1 MNTLPLSRF
10 ESHLIEN
17 REIRFFLSSTFADMD
32 NERTALVQLF
42 QKLRIVANKRNVMLS
57 VIDLRWGVTEEES
70 RSGKVLSVCLNEIE
84 HSHPF
89 FIGLLGSR
97 YGSTPKATELL
108 KNPDLAERYPWIGK
122 DIERGLSI
130 TEIEMQ
136 YGVLRNRDHID
147 AAFFI
152 KKTPNTL
159 PDDDEKLTNLK
170 EKIRELKRFPV
181 EDYTSMD
188 DLCTKV
194 EGAVLNILDKYFPN
208 EDTTI
213 LGKVRL
219 EQKAYM
225 NSRHNYYVK
234 NQAGFDHL
242 NTFLNNGEQNLV
254 ITGPSGIGKSALV
267 ANWIKEVSEH
277 KLYNIIHYFI
287 GNYDASN
294 DYQQILRYLCDEIYD
309 RFHLKRMELNKESVE
324 AESQRLITELGQKEI
339 PLLIVIDGINQI
351 VEEGNSKLLNW
362 LPQASGK
369 VKFLFTT
376 LEDDDTMDTFQRCG
390 YPIKVIK
397 PLRKTQRKKFAKQY
411 LAYVG
416 KKLDETQLL
425 EIISDPECKNM
436 LVLKTLLDELI
447 CFGTYRKL
455 RCRIKYYLSAPS
467 IESFFN
473 RVLKRMEEDYSDKQ
487 DLVRHGLSLI
497 AVSEQGLTEEEL
509 ISIMGVRQIDWY
521 LFYCAFYNHF
531 VTKQGK
537 ITFSHQY
544 VADAIMKRYKLEK
557 PQYADPYRHEIILH
571 FEKEC
576 DKDDKNRRISELS
589 YQYYHTND
597 DQNLYRTILSF
608 EAFIHYCNTNL
619 TPFAHYWRKLLK
631 NAPDTYQ
638 LRDYQTLPSDDIKA
652 TELPYLNLGLFTN
665 YYFSDSH
672 LAIDFFKINIQKSQK
687 ALSPD
692 HPHIAAAY
700 NNIGTS
706 YENLGEYKT
715 AQDYYFKALAMS
727 VKINGENHPDTATV
741 YNNIGSIF
749 GDMDKFDEALDYHLK
764 ALSIHI
770 NTFGKKHPDVATD
783 YNNIGMT
790 YYDMGEFTP
799 AEENLQKAVSIS
811 EDVQGL
817 EHFDTATYI
826 NNLGAVYAFVGETDN
841 ALEKYCLA
849 LTIRLHV
856 LGLMH
861 PDTASSLNNIGM
873 VKYDQEYYYDAL
885 GFFSRAKM
893 INERVC
899 GKEHPDTA
907 ASYNNMGLAFHSL
920 GDYSKAYRYYS
931 KALAIR
937 LKILGEWNQ
946 ETAYS
951 YNNIGV
957 LYRNRRQYK
966 KALEFLNRGLK
977 IREKVLGPDHPDTA
991 MSYQNIGDVY
1001 AEQKGG
1007 YPLAMEQYT
1016 KALEIFRK
1024 SFQDNHPS
1032 ILELLGKMKQ

>member
-1 MNTLPLSRF
+1 MKTQPLSRF

-17 REIRFFLSSTFADMD
+17 RQVRFFLSSTFADMD
-32 NERTALVQLF
+32 DERTALVQLF
-42 QKLRIVANKRNVMLS
+42 HKLRMVANKRNVMLS
-57 VIDLRWGVTEEES
+57 LIDLRWGVTEEES
-70 RSGKVLSVCLNEIE
+70 RTGKVLSVCLNEIE

-97 YGSTPKATELL
+97 YGSTPKSTELL

-122 DIERGLSI
+122 DIESGLSI
-130 TEIEMQ
+130 TEMEMQ
-136 YGVLRNRDHID
+136 YGVLRNEDHID
-147 AAFFI
+147 AAFFF
-152 KKTPNTL
+152 KNTPNTL

-170 EKIRELKRFPV
+170 DKIREQKRFPV
-181 EDYTSMD
+181 QDYTSKD

-194 EGAVLNILDKYFPN
+194 EGAVLDILDKYFPN
-208 EDTTI
+208 EDTTT
-213 LGKVRL
+213 LGKVRQA
-219 EQKAYM
+219 QKAYM

-234 NQAGFDHL
+234 NQSGFDYL
-242 NTFLNNGEQNLV
+242 NKFLNSDEQNLV

-267 ANWIKEVSEH
+267 ANWIKETGEH
-277 KLYNIIHYFI
+277 GLYNVIYYFV
-287 GNYDASN
+287 GNYDATN
-294 DYQQILRYLCDEIYD
+294 DYQQILRYLCDEIYAQ
-309 RFHLKRMELNKESVE
+309 FHLKRMELGNENVE
-324 AESQRLITELGQKEI
+324 AESQRLITELGQQEI

-376 LEDDDTMDTFQRCG
+376 IEDDDTMETFRRHG

-397 PLRKTQRKKFAKQY
+397 PLRKVQRKKFAKQY

-416 KKLDETQLL
+416 KKLDEDQLL

-455 RCRIKYYLSAPS
+455 RQRIKYYLSAPS
-467 IESFFN
+467 IEGFFN

-487 DLVRHGLSLI
+487 DIVRHGLSLI
-497 AVSEQGLTEEEL
+497 AVSEQGLTEEEI
-509 ISIMGVRQIDWY
+509 ISIMGVRQVDWY

-544 VADAIMKRYKLEK
+544 VADAITKRYKLEK
-557 PQYADPYRHEIILH
+557 SQYANPYRHEIIRH

-576 DKDDKNRRISELS
+576 DTADKGRRISELS
-589 YQYYHTND
+589 YQYFQTD
-597 DQNLYRTILSF
+597 DDKNLYRTILSF

-631 NAPDTYQ
+631 KAPDTYQ
-638 LRDYQTLPSDDIKA
+638 LSNYLTLPSDNIKA
-652 TELPYLNLGLFTN
+652 TELPYLNLGLFVD

-672 LAIDFFKINIQKSQK
+672 LAIEYFKINIQKSKK
-687 ALSPD
+687 ALGPD
-692 HPHIAAAY
+692 HTHIAAAY

-706 YENLGEYKT
+706 YGNLGEYKT
-715 AQDYYFKALAMS
+715 AKYYYFKALAIS
-727 VKINGENHPDTATV
+727 EKINGENHPDTATV

-749 GDMDKFDEALDYHLK
+749 ADIGKFDDALGYHFK

-770 NTFGKKHPDVATD
+770 NSFGEKHPLAASDF
-783 YNNIGMT
+783 NNIGMT
-790 YYDMGEFTP
+790 YYDIGDYAN
-799 AEENLQKAVSIS
+799 AEKYLLKAVSIS
-811 EDVQGL
+811 RDVQGL
-817 EHFDTATYI
+817 EHFDTAKYI
-826 NNLGAVYAFVGETDN
+826 NNLGAVYAIVGEPDK
-841 ALEKYCLA
+841 ALDEYCLA
-849 LTIRLHV
+849 LTIRLIV

-861 PDTASSLNNIGM
+861 PDTASTLNGIGL
-873 VKYDQEYYYDAL
+873 VKYDQKKYYDAL
-885 GFFSRAKM
+885 GFFSKARI
-893 INERVC
+893 INEQVC
-899 GKEHPDTA
+899 GIEHPETA
-907 ASYNNMGLAFHSL
+907 SSYNNMGLAFHSL
-920 GDYSKAYRYYS
+920 GDYSKAHRYYS

-937 LKILGEWNQ
+937 LKKLGEKNQ

-957 LYRNRRQYK
+957 LYRCRRQYK

-977 IREKVLGPDHPDTA
+977 IRKKVLGTDHPDTA
-991 MSYQNIGDVY
+991 SSYQNIGDVY
-1001 AEQKGG
+1001 ADQKGG
-1007 YPLAMEQYT
+1007 WPLAMKQYT
-1016 KALEIFRK
+1016 KALKIFRK
-1024 SFQDNHPS
+1024 RFQESHPS
-1032 ILELLGKMKQ
+1032 ILELLEKMK